1 MAFACSSCGYRSV
14 KWFGRCPSCGAW
26 DSFAE
31 TAEGGTSPRETG
43 SWLGEELRPITQID
57 LADVK
62 RIPSGSDELDRLL
75 GGGLIPGGVILFGGE
90 PGIGKSTLLLQVAQ
104 TLAQAVG
111 NVLYVSG
118 EESESQVKLRA
129 SRVGVEHERLY
140 VLSEQ
145 SLERIA
151 AAVEKLSPCALIV
164 DSIQTVVSGS
174 IEGEAGS
181 LRQLR
186 EASSELIRLTKSRR
200 LVTFLVGHIT
210 KDGAFAGPKSVEHLV
225 DVALYLEGSRGED
238 LRFLRSVKNRFGA
251 TDEAAV
257 FRMTAEGMKEI
268 LNPSQFFLEGHRGEP
283 RPGSVVVPIL
293 EGTRPILVE
302 LQALV
307 SPTGGYGVPQRRCTG
322 LDINRVLLLL
332 AVIEKQ
338 LAVHIGGADVYLSVA
353 GGLEARERASDLAAV
368 AAIVS
373 SLRNRAIDPK
383 TVVVGEVG
391 LSGEVRAVR
400 RVAERVREAEKMG
413 YERIVVPRVGAPS
426 AGSASARGAIDV
438 VPAESIERALEEIGL
453 A

>member
-1 MAFACSSCGYRSV
+1 MAFACSQCGYRSV
-14 KWFGRCPSCGAW
+14 KGFGRCPSCGAW

-31 TAEGGTSPRETG
+31 VAETSTSARETG

-62 RIPSGSDELDRLL
+62 RVPSGSDELDRLL

-104 TLAQAVG
+104 TLAERIG

-129 SRVGVEHERLY
+129 SRIGVLHERLY

-151 AAVEKLSPCALIV
+151 AAVETLSPCALIV
-164 DSIQTVVSGS
+164 DSIQTVASGS
-174 IEGEAGS
+174 TEGESGS

-186 EASSELIRLTKSRR
+186 EASGELIRLTKSRR

-251 TDEAAV
+251 TDETAV
-257 FRMTAEGMKEI
+257 FRMTAEGLREI
-268 LNPSQFFLEGHRGEP
+268 VNPSQFFLEGHRDDP
-283 RPGSVVVPIL
+283 RPGCVVVPIL
-293 EGTRPILVE
+293 EGSKPILVE

-373 SLRNRAIDPK
+373 SLRNRPIDTK

-400 RVAERVREAEKMG
+400 RVAERIREAEKMG
-413 YERIVVPRVGAPS
+413 YSRIVVPAVGTAS
-426 AGSASARGAIDV
+426 IKGSIDV
-438 VPAESIERALEEIGL
+438 IRAESIERALETVGL